1 MRHTRFFAL
10 TALLTASMLP
20 FGGFAADRFAADR
33 SAAAAAEPSR
43 TALAKLCS
51 NCAIVRSVGTETR
64 KGKSSGLGIV
74 GGAVAGGA
82 LGSQV
87 GSGSGKTVA
96 TFGGAIGGGLLGN
109 EVEKHLKKTTVWVTT
124 VTMKDGTLRRFEAA
138 SDPRLRRGDVVTAT
152 NGQLRKSS

>member
-1 MRHTRFFAL
+1 MSPTRSFAL
-10 TALLTASMLP
+10 ATLLAAALLPVGA
-20 FGGFAADRFAADR
+20 FAADAALP
-33 SAAAAAEPSR
+33 AGGVPSR
-43 TALAKLCS
+43 ATLAKLCAT
-51 NCAIVRSVGTETR
+51 CAIVRSVGTETR

-124 VTMKDGTLRRFEAA
+124 VTMKDGSLRRFEAG

-152 NGQLRKSS
+152 HGQLRKAG